1 MGFMTPKQKYMAPPD
16 PLPPPAAPPTTA
28 DSSAIQAGN
37 RIRQQA
43 STTAASQGIATSPQG
58 LLTEAKTARKT
69 LLGQ

>member
-1 MGFMTPKQKYMAPPD
+1 MGFMKPKQQYVAPPD

-43 STTAASQGIATSPQG
+43 SLAGSQGIATSAQG
-58 LLTEAKTARKT
+58 VLTEAKTARKT

>member
-1 MGFMTPKQKYMAPPD
+1 MGIMRPKSQYVPPPD

-28 DSSAIQAGN
+28 DASAIQAGA
-37 RIRQQA
+37 RMRQQA
-43 STTAASQGIATSPQG
+43 SFAGSQGIATSPQG

>member
-1 MGFMTPKQKYMAPPD
+1 MGFMKPKQQYVAPPE

-43 STTAASQGIATSPQG
+43 STSASQGIATSPQG

>member
-1 MGFMTPKQKYMAPPD
+1 MGFMKPKQQYVAPPE

-43 STTAASQGIATSPQG
+43 ANTNASQGIMTSPQG